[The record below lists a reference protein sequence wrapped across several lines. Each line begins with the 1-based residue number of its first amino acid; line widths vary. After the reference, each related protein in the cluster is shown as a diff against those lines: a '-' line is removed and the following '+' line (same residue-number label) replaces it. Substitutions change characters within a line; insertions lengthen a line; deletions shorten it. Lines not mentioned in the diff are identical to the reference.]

1 MENNFLLALE
11 GSILPLA
18 IVLGGIVVAYIF
30 DKIVLKQLSK
40 FASKTNWDGDNIIIK
55 SLKNI
60 SKYPIIVASIYF
72 ASIKLPFTPLVHYY
86 IFKFFIAITIFF
98 LTMIISRIAVGL
110 VRLLPGRSDG
120 AFPGSSIFVNVTK
133 ILIFVFGFI
142 FLLQQLGISIAP
154 ILTALGVGG
163 LAVAL
168 ALQDTLANLFAGLNV
183 IAGRRLK
190 QGDFIQLEN
199 GQEGVI
205 EDITWRNTVVRELS
219 NTKIIVP
226 NTKMATS
233 IIKNYTVPSLEI
245 FVAVKI
251 SLDYNSDLV
260 RIEKILVDVARQVMQ
275 EGEGTIVGHE
285 PFVRYK
291 EFADYSIDCE
301 VFMKSVSFGDRPLVR
316 HNFIKKLHHAFQKE
330 GIVFPFPSRTLYIE
344 PKELSRVLTS

>member
-1 MENNFLLALE
+1 MALE
-11 GSILPLA
+11 GLILPLA
-18 IVLGGIVVAYIF
+18 IILGGIIFAYFF
-30 DKIVLKQLSK
+30 DKVVLKKLSK
-40 FASKTNWDGDNIIIK
+40 LATKTFWDGDDIIVS

-60 SKYPIIVASIYF
+60 SKYPIIAFSIYIASIEF
-72 ASIKLPFTPLVHYY
+72 PFTPVVHHY
-86 IFKFFIAITIFF
+86 IFKFFIIVTIIFF
-98 LTMIISRIAVGL
+98 TLIVSRIAVGL

-133 ILIFVFGFI
+133 ILIFIFGFI

-154 ILTALGVGG
+154 IITALGVGG

-233 IIKNYTVPSLEI
+233 IIKNYTIPQLEI
-245 FVAVKI
+245 FVVVKI

-260 RIEKILVDVARQVMQ
+260 RVEKILVEVARQVMQ
-275 EGEGTIVGHE
+275 EGEGTIVSHE
-285 PFVRYK
+285 PFVRFK
-291 EFADYSIDCE
+291 EFADSSIDCE
-301 VFMKSVSFGDRPLVR
+301 VFMKSVSFAERPLVR
-316 HNFIKKLHHAFQKE
+316 HNFIKKLHQVFQKE
-330 GIVFPFPSRTLYIE
+330 GIIFPFPTRTLHIE
-344 PKELSRVLTS
+344 TNQSDTTATP